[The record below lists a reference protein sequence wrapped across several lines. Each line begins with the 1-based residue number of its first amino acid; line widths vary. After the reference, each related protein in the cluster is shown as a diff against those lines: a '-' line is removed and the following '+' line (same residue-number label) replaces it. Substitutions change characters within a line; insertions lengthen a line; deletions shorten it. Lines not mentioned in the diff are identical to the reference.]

1 MPVAITPFPASR
13 PAGKGCG
20 IHERQDAMNTRCSVA
35 IALFLFTFWAPV
47 AQAQMFSGR
56 LVSSFYTW
64 EQSDT
69 VGSSSTYL
77 RAYQVAQ
84 LSYKHGDFSLNTYL
98 QGALNATNAFGDLGR
113 IRAYN
118 LYLRWANIG
127 DVLDLDVGRQA
138 IYAGVGNGTIDGVL
152 LRAKFLQNKLRFI
165 GYWGAT
171 VDPRFTGVQ
180 KNWHDNQA
188 FGGQI
193 ITTAVRGLRLGVS
206 YMNRREEREA
216 YATLRARDTTFE
228 AYPYYISNDSR
239 AYEVVSG
246 DAYYIYK
253 RVFSLYGRY
262 DYDVN
267 FSKTGRA
274 QGGARVN
281 LTDALTLTGDYIYR
295 SPRISYNSIFSAF
308 VDNSVSEVEGGV
320 EYGFTPLVRAFARYA
335 RVTYTGAESNRWT
348 VGVNNGYGSI
358 SYSGS
363 DGYAGQLQSFN
374 LTGSYPLM
382 ENMLVPTLGFN
393 FASYRL
399 SPEDDRI
406 DALSFLV
413 GLIVRP
419 MRNLWF
425 DGQLQWL
432 TNSVYN
438 RDLRLQLKLTYWF
451 AQRF

>member
-1 MPVAITPFPASR
+1 
-13 PAGKGCG
+13 
-20 IHERQDAMNTRCSVA
+20 MNTRCG
-35 IALFLFTFWAPV
+35 IATALLLITCWAPL

-56 LVSSFYTW
+56 LVTSFHTW
-64 EQSDT
+64 EQFDT

-77 RAYQVAQ
+77 RAFQVAQ
-84 LSYKHGDFSLNTYL
+84 LSYKQGDFSLNTYL

-127 DVLDLDVGRQA
+127 KVLDLDVGRQA
-138 IYAGVGNGTIDGVL
+138 IYAGVGNGTIDGAL
-152 LRAKFLQNKLRFI
+152 LRAKFLENQLRVI

-171 VDPRFTGVQ
+171 VDPTFTGVQ
-180 KNWHDNQA
+180 KNWHDNRA

-206 YMNRREEREA
+206 YMNRHEEREG
-216 YATLRARDTTFE
+216 YATVRARDTTFE

-239 AYEVVSG
+239 SQEFVSG
-246 DAYYIYK
+246 DAYYTHERI
-253 RVFSLYGRY
+253 FSLYGRY
-262 DYDVN
+262 DFDMN
-267 FSKTGRA
+267 FSKTSRA

-281 LTDALTLTGDYIYR
+281 ITNALTLTGDYIYR

-308 VDNSVSEVEGGV
+308 VDNSVSDVEAGV
-320 EYGFTPLVRAFARYA
+320 EYGFTPLLRAFARYA
-335 RVTYTGAESNRWT
+335 WVSYTDIESNRYT
-348 VGVNNGYGSI
+348 IGLNNGYGSI

-363 DGYAGQLQSFN
+363 DGYAGELQSLN

-382 ENMLVPTLGFN
+382 ENKLVPTLGFN

-399 SPEDDRI
+399 SAEDDRS
-406 DALSFLV
+406 DALSFLL
-413 GLIVRP
+413 GLMVRP
-419 MRNLWF
+419 MRTLWF
-425 DGQLQWL
+425 DGQVQWMS
-432 TNSVYN
+432 NKIYD

-451 AQRF
+451 AQRL